1 MYVSIGSQKVAICR
15 PSKWGYEIRLMSSY
29 TFRLAHLSDLHIGP
43 LPRPHLSELLG
54 KRLTGYWNWKRSRHA
69 IHNMPMLDAII
80 DDVKAQKLDHIALTG
95 DLVNIGLPA
104 EFLNAKTI
112 IERIANPQNMSLIP
126 GNHDA
131 YCGNSLPTMIQHFA
145 PYMRGDDVEEVTFP
159 YMRLIPITEKQKSKK
174 VTTCEEYSPLP
185 LRERVAAK
193 LTGEGYKNYKTAL
206 IGVSSAIP
214 TAPFLA
220 SGLVGKIQIER
231 TRQMLE
237 AAGNA
242 GFLRV
247 VMIHHPPYKEGAH
260 FGRGLRDAPAF
271 MKMLRE
277 AGAELVIH
285 GHNHVQS
292 VELHERRGKASI
304 PIIGVASSSAVPG
317 TSHHLAA
324 YHIYEFTLN
333 ETGVSLEMITRGSFD
348 GGLNVV
354 EIGRQVIV
362 GGEYEFLV

>member
-1 MYVSIGSQKVAICR
+1 
-15 PSKWGYEIRLMSSY
+15 MSSY

-43 LPRPHLSELLG
+43 LPRPNLPQLIG
-54 KRLTGYWNWKRSRHA
+54 KRFTGYWNWKRSRHA
-69 IHNMPMLDAII
+69 IHNMQMLDAII
-80 DDVKAQKLDHIALTG
+80 DDIKAQNLDHIALTG

-104 EFLNAKTI
+104 EFTNAESI
-112 IERIANPQNMSLIP
+112 IKRIAAPQNMSLIP

-131 YCGNSLPTMIQHFA
+131 YCRNSLPAMIKHFA
-145 PYMRGDDVEEVTFP
+145 PYMRGDDVEEVHFP
-159 YMRLIPITEKQKSKK
+159 YMRIRK
-174 VTTCEEYSPLP
+174 
-185 LRERVAAK
+185 
-193 LTGEGYKNYKTAL
+193 KTAI

-220 SGLVGKIQIER
+220 SGAVGKAQIER

-260 FGRGLRDAPAF
+260 FGRGLRDAPSF

-277 AGAELVIH
+277 TGAELVIH

-292 VELHERRGKASI
+292 VELHERRNGASI

-317 TSHHLAA
+317 TMQHKAA
-324 YHIYEFTLN
+324 YHIYEFTVN
-333 ETGVSLEMITRGSFD
+333 EKGATLEMITRGSTNGD
-348 GGLNVV
+348 MIVSELK
-354 EIGRQVIV
+354 RRVII
-362 GGEYEFLV
+362 

>member
-1 MYVSIGSQKVAICR
+1 
-15 PSKWGYEIRLMSSY
+15 MSSY
-29 TFRLAHLSDLHIGP
+29 TFRLAHLSDLHVGP
-43 LPRPHLSELLG
+43 LPVPSILPTGILGNIWSLAKGERPPALMRGNPIVDEINISKFNVTELMG

-80 DDVKAQKLDHIALTG
+80 EDIKAQNLNHIALTG

-104 EFLNAKTI
+104 EFANAESI
-112 IERIANPQNMSLIP
+112 IKRIANPQNMSLIP

-131 YCGNSLPTMIQHFA
+131 YCRNSLPAMLHHFGS
-145 PYMRGDDVEEVTFP
+145 YMRGDDVEEVTFP
-159 YMRLIPITEKQKSKK
+159 YMRIRGK
-174 VTTCEEYSPLP
+174 
-185 LRERVAAK
+185 A
-193 LTGEGYKNYKTAL
+193 AL

-220 SGLVGKIQIER
+220 SGAVGKTQMER

-242 GFLRV
+242 SFLRV
-247 VMIHHPPYKEGAH
+247 VMIHHPPYSEGAH
-260 FGRGLRDAPAF
+260 FGRGLRDAPTF

-292 VELHERRGKASI
+292 IEMHERRNGAAI

-317 TSHHLAA
+317 TAQHKAA
-324 YHIYEFTLN
+324 YHIYKFTVN
-333 ETGVSLEMITRGSFD
+333 ENGASLEMVTRGSVD
-348 GGLNVV
+348 GGLKVS
-354 EIGRQVIV
+354 EIERRVII
-362 GGEYEFLV
+362 

>member
-1 MYVSIGSQKVAICR
+1 MSKIWPLAKGERPPALMRGTPNVDEINIGKFNIN
-15 PSKWGYEIRLMSSY
+15 
-29 TFRLAHLSDLHIGP
+29 
-43 LPRPHLSELLG
+43 ELLS

-80 DDVKAQKLDHIALTG
+80 NDIKVQNLDHIALTG

-104 EFLNAKTI
+104 EFAAAESI
-112 IERIANPQNMSLIP
+112 IKCIASPQNLSLIP

-131 YCGNSLPTMIQHFA
+131 YCRNSLPAMIKHFA
-145 PYMRGDDVEEVTFP
+145 PYMRGDDVAEVHFP
-159 YMRLIPITEKQKSKK
+159 YMRLIPMKNGGN
-174 VTTCEEYSPLP
+174 YSSLP
-185 LRERVAAK
+185 LRERVHDNAEEE
-193 LTGEGYKNYKTAL
+193 TTKNYKTAI

-220 SGLVGKIQIER
+220 SGAVGNAQIEL

-285 GHNHVQS
+285 GHNHIQS
-292 VELHERRGKASI
+292 VELHERRNGASI

-317 TSHHLAA
+317 TSQHKAA
-324 YHIYEFTLN
+324 YHIYEFN
-333 ETGVSLEMITRGSFD
+333 ISEAGASLEMITRGSVD
-348 GGLNVV
+348 GGMNVS
-354 EIGRQVIV
+354 EIERRVI
-362 GGEYEFLV
+362 YE

>member
-1 MYVSIGSQKVAICR
+1 
-15 PSKWGYEIRLMSSY
+15 MSSY

-43 LPRPHLSELLG
+43 LPRPKLTELMG

-69 IHNMPMLDAII
+69 IHNMLMLDAVIEDI
-80 DDVKAQKLDHIALTG
+80 KAQNLDHIALTG

-104 EFLNAKTI
+104 EFAAAHSI
-112 IERIANPQNMSLIP
+112 IKRIANPQNMSLIP

-131 YCGNSLPTMIQHFA
+131 YCANSLPAMTKYFGS
-145 PYMRGDDVEEVTFP
+145 YMRGDDVEEVVFP
-159 YMRLIPITEKQKSKK
+159 YMRMIPMTFA
-174 VTTCEEYSPLP
+174 PLSIGANALP
-185 LRERVAAK
+185 RLHQVN
-193 LTGEGYKNYKTAL
+193 KNYKAAL
-206 IGVSSAIP
+206 IGVSSAIA

-220 SGLVGKIQIER
+220 SGSVGAAQIER

-247 VMIHHPPYKEGAH
+247 VMIHHAPYKEGAH

-292 VELHERRGKASI
+292 VEMHKRRNGADI
-304 PIIGVASSSAVPG
+304 PIIGVASASAVPG
-317 TSHHLAA
+317 TKKHMAT
-324 YHIYEFTLN
+324 YHIYEFNVN
-333 ETGVSLEMITRGSFD
+333 ENGASLEMVTRGSKD
-348 GGLNVV
+348 GGASVSEV
-354 EIGRQVIV
+354 ERRMIM
-362 GGEYEFLV
+362 

>member
-1 MYVSIGSQKVAICR
+1 
-15 PSKWGYEIRLMSSY
+15 MSSY

-43 LPRPHLSELLG
+43 LPRPRLTELIG

-69 IHNMPMLDAII
+69 IHNMVMLDAII
-80 DDVKAQKLDHIALTG
+80 DDIKVQDLDHIALTG
-95 DLVNIGLPA
+95 DLVNIGLHG
-104 EFLNAKTI
+104 EFLSAKAI
-112 IERIANPQNMSLIP
+112 IERIASPQSMSLIP

-131 YCGNSLPTMIQHFA
+131 YCSNSLAFMVQHFA
-145 PYMRGDDVEEVTFP
+145 PYMRGDDVEDVGFP
-159 YMRLIPITEKQKSKK
+159 YMRLIPMKLTQPLKSANARQ
-174 VTTCEEYSPLP
+174 S
-185 LRERVAAK
+185 LREG
-193 LTGEGYKNYKTAL
+193 TDKNYKAAL

-220 SGLVGKIQIER
+220 SGLVGKTQIER

-242 GFLRV
+242 GFLRI

-277 AGAELVIH
+277 AGVELVIH

-292 VELHERRGKASI
+292 VELHERRNGASI

-317 TSHHLAA
+317 TQQHIAA
-324 YHIYEFTLN
+324 YHIYEFRVG
-333 ETGVSLEMITRGSFD
+333 EHGASLEMITRGSPD
-348 GGLNVV
+348 GKANIG
-354 EIGRQVIV
+354 EIKRQIV
-362 GGEYEFLV
+362 MNEPLAAAIPV

>member
-1 MYVSIGSQKVAICR
+1 
-15 PSKWGYEIRLMSSY
+15 MSSY

-43 LPRPHLSELLG
+43 LPRPNLPQLIG

-69 IHNMPMLDAII
+69 IHNMQMLDAII
-80 DDVKAQKLDHIALTG
+80 NDIKVQNLDHIALTG

-104 EFLNAKTI
+104 EFAAAESI
-112 IERIANPQNMSLIP
+112 IKRIAYPQNMSLIP

-131 YCGNSLPTMIQHFA
+131 YCRNSLPAMIKHFA
-145 PYMRGDDVEEVTFP
+145 PYMRGDDVEEVHFP
-159 YMRLIPITEKQKSKK
+159 YMRLIPMIKKQAPEKN
-174 VTTCEEYSPLP
+174 TTSEDYSPLP
-185 LRERVAAK
+185 LRERVHDSA
-193 LTGEGYKNYKTAL
+193 GEGYKNYKTAI
-206 IGVSSAIP
+206 IGISSAIP

-220 SGLVGKIQIER
+220 SGAVGKAQIER

-277 AGAELVIH
+277 TGAELVIH
-285 GHNHVQS
+285 GHNHIQS
-292 VELHERRGKASI
+292 VELHERRNGANI

-317 TSHHLAA
+317 TMQHKAA
-324 YHIYEFTLN
+324 YHIYEFTVN
-333 ETGVSLEMITRGSFD
+333 EKGATLEMITRGSTD
-348 GGLNVV
+348 GGMIVSELK
-354 EIGRQVIV
+354 RRVII
-362 GGEYEFLV
+362 